1 MTSIFRQKKPKRFS
15 YKPVFYDR
23 RKEYREELMKKYQV
37 DSHKRDVLNYTPSIQ
52 KGSFRHSHLTARRN
66 VHTKSNI
73 RLFII
78 MILLGLLF
86 YILFVR

>member
-1 MTSIFRQKKPKRFS
+1 MTSIFRQKKPRQFS

-23 RKEYREELMKKYQV
+23 RKEYREEQLKKYHIDPQEL
-37 DSHKRDVLNYTPSIQ
+37 DVFNYTPSIQ
-52 KGSFRHSHLTARRN
+52 KGSFRNYHRTTRRN

-78 MILLGLLF
+78 IILLGLLT
-86 YILFVR
+86 YIMFVR